1 MNACSRILHY
11 CLRLCQNI
19 VRLQNSN
26 ATHNGETG
34 LLQKEKRK
42 EGENRGGDVSRGQAM
57 EYIGSTAVAAST
69 ISQDLQGVSLPPDEP
84 CATGAKL
91 NSLPVGAIT
100 LEVTHGRRVQGRINF
115 LSKAKSA
122 NHKRI

>member
-11 CLRLCQNI
+11 CLRLCQDI

-26 ATHNGETG
+26 ATHNDETG

-42 EGENRGGDVSRGQAM
+42 EGENRGGDVSWGRAM

-84 CATGAKL
+84 CATGAEL
-91 NSLPVGAIT
+91 DSLPVGAIT
-100 LEVTHGRRVQGRINF
+100 LKVTHGRRVQGRINF
-115 LSKAKSA
+115 LSRAKSA